1 MPIRPRWSDGYWNR
15 LDKETAR
22 KMRTICPHCGSSET
36 YYNEHYKTWRCNK
49 CEYSFTVKG
58 LGDKKPWWKRLL
70 GR

>member
-15 LDKETAR
+15 LDKETSR
-22 KMRTICPHCGSSET
+22 KMRTTCPHCGSADT
-36 YYNEHYKTWRCNK
+36 YYNQHYKAWRCNK

-58 LGDKKPWWKRLL
+58 LGDKKPWWKRIL